1 MGRPEERERLTRR
14 TLLRGALLASG
25 AALAPAL
32 AASRSAAQPA
42 SRAPLDEWVV
52 AVSED
57 ITSIDPLIE
66 AGGAIRWM
74 VSYHVFEP
82 LVGYEGP
89 TFGPVPRLAESWK
102 YLNDT
107 TVELKLRRNV
117 KFHNGDDFSADDVL
131 YTYEAHRSDPKL
143 GSGYVFDPVEK
154 FEAVDAHTI
163 RIVTKGPVASL
174 LPNMA
179 QVFMILPKAR
189 KAMGVEAFRRRPVGT
204 GLYRVAKDWSR
215 DQPVELAANEAHW
228 GGAPSPR
235 RLQFKF
241 IREASTRV
249 AELQRGTIHV
259 AENVPLAQ
267 LALVKRGNTD
277 IVVMKGSRIIV
288 NQINLLREPFTNV
301 KVRQALNFAVD
312 RDVVVKNLLQGFGLP
327 HVGVFSTG
335 WMGHSSDLQ
344 AYTFNPLRAKQLLA
358 EAGHPKG
365 FEFEWQITD
374 GVFQKDREIAE
385 AVAAQLKQAG
395 ITARLRVTER
405 ATIFSNHAAGNFSV
419 LPVQWPS
426 TVDPDRYLQWLFV
439 RPKGVSDAKETEPI
453 RQMMEEGRRIIDPE
467 KRAQKY
473 RELSKLAYERALL
486 LFIHVQDELYGIDK
500 RTGWSPYPVRALAV
514 HHLYA
519 LQAGLRR

>member
-1 MGRPEERERLTRR
+1 MARPEDRERLTRR
-14 TLLRGALLASG
+14 TFLRGALLASG
-25 AALAPAL
+25 VAPAL
-32 AASRSAAQPA
+32 TASPAAAQPA
-42 SRAPLDEWVV
+42 ARAALDEWVV
-52 AVSED
+52 AMSED
-57 ITSIDPLIE
+57 ITTTDPLVE
-66 AGGAIRWM
+66 AGGAVRWV
-74 VSYHVFEP
+74 VSYHMFEP

-89 TFGPVPRLAESWK
+89 TFEAVPRLAESWK
-102 YLNDT
+102 YSSDT
-107 TVELKLRRNV
+107 TLELKLRRNV
-117 KFHNGDDFSADDVL
+117 KFHNGDPFTAEDVL

-163 RIVTKGPVASL
+163 RIVTKTPVASL

-179 QVFMILPKAR
+179 AVFLVVPKVR
-189 KAMGVEAFRRRPVGT
+189 RTMGPEAFRRHPIGT
-204 GLYRVAKDWSR
+204 GMYRVAKDWSR
-215 DQPVELAANEAHW
+215 DQPVELQANDEYW

-259 AENVPLAQ
+259 AENIPLAQ
-267 LALVKRGNTD
+267 LPLVKRGNTD
-277 IVVMKGSRIIV
+277 VVVMKGSRIIV
-288 NQINLLREPFTNV
+288 HEFNLLREPFTNV
-301 KVRQALNFAVD
+301 KVRQAVNFAID
-312 RDVVVKNLLQGFGLP
+312 RDVIVKNVLQGYGLP
-327 HVGVFSTG
+327 HVGVFSPG
-335 WMGHSSDLQ
+335 WLGYSTDLQ
-344 AYTFNPLRAKQLLA
+344 PYTFNPQRAKQLLA
-358 EAGHPKG
+358 EAGHPNG
-365 FEFEWQITD
+365 FEFEWQVTE

-405 ATIFSNHAAGNFSV
+405 ATVFSNHASGNFSV
-419 LPVQWPS
+419 VPVQWPS

-439 RPKGVSDAKETEPI
+439 RPKGVSDSKETEPI

-486 LFIHVQDELYGIDK
+486 LFTHVQDELYGIDK
-500 RTGWSPYPVRALAV
+500 RTGWSPYPIRGVAV
-514 HHLYA
+514 HHWYA
-519 LQAGLRR
+519 LHPSLKR